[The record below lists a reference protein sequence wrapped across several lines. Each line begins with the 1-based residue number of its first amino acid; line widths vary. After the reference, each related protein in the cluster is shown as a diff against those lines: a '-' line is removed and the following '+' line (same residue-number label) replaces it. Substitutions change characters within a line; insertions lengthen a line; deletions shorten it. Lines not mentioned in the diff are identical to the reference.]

1 MAKCYEGTH
10 ASEIGGFPQLS
21 LEMLFMDSPS
31 FVVVRNFLWGS
42 FRKFAV
48 CVITPLLAESSSM
61 FLVSTIERSIKY
73 QVSTIEQSSARKVQS
88 LLFLQ
93 HFNLLNVF
101 LFDVLQHHRQS

>member
-61 FLVSTIERSIKY
+61 FLVST
-73 QVSTIEQSSARKVQS
+73 TIEQSSARKVQS